1 MEKENKKKNKNKKGF
16 SFDFKNLSK
25 EDKTKYGAFGV
36 MFLIF
41 CGFIWYGMSNY
52 SDDSDKENVEF
63 STPEAEL
70 GEYNNKLDAL
80 NSDEKITN
88 TGSGLEHTFAPTE
101 EKKDEGF
108 NFEQLDRQLAG
119 IGQQQQSQPQ
129 SAPNQTQN
137 QPAPNNSHEVYG
149 DYKMW
154 QTQEPSKSNI
164 GYKNTQNRPKVVK
177 SKEIVYDEV
186 PTEVGGYSPPPSNN
200 YNSYSSDRKSI
211 AQAKQIPAQLI
222 SQGEIQEGRVLT
234 FTLKEPAV
242 IAGQSLPKNFPIQGV
257 ASFQNN
263 RIMVTFNA
271 INVNKKLY
279 PVNIQLLDS
288 NGIEGIGIVGA
299 KERNTE
305 IEDQVTNQ
313 ATSRIPVIGGII
325 SSARKKNTN
334 VRSVKAQPTT
344 VYLLVHSK

>member
-41 CGFIWYGMSNY
+41 CGFMWYGMSNY
-52 SDDSDKENVEF
+52 SDGSDKENVEF

-70 GEYNNKLDAL
+70 GEYNNKVDAL
-80 NSDEKITN
+80 NSNEKITN
-88 TGSGLEHTFAPTE
+88 TGSGLEHTFTTTE
-101 EKKDEGF
+101 ENKDEGF

-119 IGQQQQSQPQ
+119 IGQQS
-129 SAPNQTQN
+129 QN
-137 QPAPNNSHEVYG
+137 QPAPNQAQNQPAPSNSHDVYG
-149 DYKMW
+149 DYNMW
-154 QTQEPSKSNI
+154 QTQEPTRSNI
-164 GYKNTQNRPKVVK
+164 GYKNAQKRPKVVK

-186 PTEVGGYSPPPSNN
+186 PTDVGGYSPPPSNN
-200 YNSYSSDRKSI
+200 YNSYSNDRKSI

-257 ASFQNN
+257 ASFENN

-288 NGIEGIGIVGA
+288 NGIEGIGIIGA
-299 KERNTE
+299 KEKSD
-305 IEDQVTNQ
+305 IEDQVANQ

-325 SSARKKNTN
+325 NSARKKNTN

-344 VYLLVHSK
+344 VYLLVHNK

>member
-41 CGFIWYGMSNY
+41 CGFMWYGVSNY

-88 TGSGLEHTFAPTE
+88 TGSGLEHTFTTTE
-101 EKKDEGF
+101 EKKEEGF

-119 IGQQQQSQPQ
+119 IGQQP
-129 SAPNQTQN
+129 QN
-137 QPAPNNSHEVYG
+137 QPAPNQAQNQPAPSNSHDVYG
-149 DYKMW
+149 DYNMW
-154 QTQEPSKSNI
+154 QTQEPTRSNI
-164 GYKNTQNRPKVVK
+164 GYKNAQKRPKVVK

-186 PTEVGGYSPPPSNN
+186 PTDGGYSPPPSNN
-200 YNSYSSDRKSI
+200 YNSYSNDRKSI

-257 ASFQNN
+257 ASFENN

-288 NGIEGIGIVGA
+288 NGIEGIGIIGA
-299 KERNTE
+299 KEKSD
-305 IEDQVTNQ
+305 IEDQVANQ

-325 SSARKKNTN
+325 NSARKKNTN

-344 VYLLVHSK
+344 VYLLVHNK

>member
-52 SDDSDKENVEF
+52 SDDSEKENVEF

-88 TGSGLEHTFAPTE
+88 TGSGLEHTFTTTE
-101 EKKDEGF
+101 EKKEEGF

-119 IGQQQQSQPQ
+119 IGQQP
-129 SAPNQTQN
+129 QN
-137 QPAPNNSHEVYG
+137 QPAPSNSHDVYG
-149 DYKMW
+149 DYNMW
-154 QTQEPSKSNI
+154 QTQEPTRSNI
-164 GYKNTQNRPKVVK
+164 GYKNAQKRPKVVK

-186 PTEVGGYSPPPSNN
+186 PTDVGGYSPPPSNN
-200 YNSYSSDRKSI
+200 YNSYSNDRKSI

-242 IAGQSLPKNFPIQGV
+242 IAGQSLPKNFPIQGI

-305 IEDQVTNQ
+305 IEDQVANQ

-325 SSARKKNTN
+325 NSARKKNTN

-344 VYLLVHSK
+344 VYLLVHNSK

>member
-1 MEKENKKKNKNKKGF
+1 
-16 SFDFKNLSK
+16 
-25 EDKTKYGAFGV
+25 
-36 MFLIF
+36 
-41 CGFIWYGMSNY
+41 
-52 SDDSDKENVEF
+52 
-63 STPEAEL
+63 
-70 GEYNNKLDAL
+70 
-80 NSDEKITN
+80 
-88 TGSGLEHTFAPTE
+88 
-101 EKKDEGF
+101 
-108 NFEQLDRQLAG
+108 
-119 IGQQQQSQPQ
+119 
-129 SAPNQTQN
+129 
-137 QPAPNNSHEVYG
+137 
-149 DYKMW
+149 MW
-154 QTQEPSKSNI
+154 QTQEPTRSNI
-164 GYKNTQNRPKVVK
+164 GYKNTQKRPKVVK
-177 SKEIVYDEV
+177 SKEIIYDEV
-186 PTEVGGYSPPPSNN
+186 PTDVGGYSPPPSNN
-200 YNSYSSDRKSI
+200 YNSYSNDRKSI

-242 IAGQSLPKNFPIQGV
+242 IAGQSLPKNFPIQGI

-305 IEDQVTNQ
+305 IEDQVANQ

-325 SSARKKNTN
+325 NSARKKNTN

-344 VYLLVHSK
+344 VYLLVHNSK